1 MMNISRHFYLLGG
14 HLTLLLG
21 IAGAFLPVLPTT
33 PFLLLSAFL
42 YSKSSPR
49 IHQWL
54 ITHPIIGKPI
64 REWEESGV
72 IRLWAKI
79 LATVMISFVIIL
91 KFQKLQIPDWVKIIF
106 SIILILVLIFIWT
119 RPSKVPVKKV

>member
-1 MMNISRHFYLLGG
+1 MKISRHFYLLGG
-14 HLTLLLG
+14 HLSLLLG

-91 KFQKLQIPDWVKIIF
+91 KFQKLQIPDWLKILF
-106 SIILILVLIFIWT
+106 SIILIFVLIFIWT
-119 RPSKVPVKKV
+119 RPSKAPSKKV

>member
-1 MMNISRHFYLLGG
+1 MKISRHFYLLGG
-14 HLTLLLG
+14 HLSLLLG

-79 LATVMISFVIIL
+79 LATVMISVVIIL
-91 KFQKLQIPDWVKIIF
+91 KFQKLQIPDWLKILF
-106 SIILILVLIFIWT
+106 SIILIFVLIFIWT
-119 RPSKVPVKKV
+119 RPSKAPSKKV

>member
-1 MMNISRHFYLLGG
+1 MNISRHLYLLGG

-79 LATVMISFVIIL
+79 LATIMISLVIFF
-91 KFQKLQIPDWVKIIF
+91 KFQRLAIPEWLKIIF
-106 SIILILVLIFIWT
+106 SLILVSVLIFIWT
-119 RPSKVPVKKV
+119 RPSKATK